1 MCVSELQVKEIVHDE
16 IEPIRQNVSSAK
28 NWAIGLLLGLLTTM
42 FAIGAWV
49 GNIQNRVEN
58 VETQQMRFEERV
70 DGKLDRIENLILH
83 LTEEVASNN

>member
-83 LTEEVASNN
+83 LTEEVSKK